1 VAAAAR
7 AFLRPH
13 TSETIRG
20 PENKRLDMTKPN
32 RDAAFGRLA
41 IDRLCK
47 SAASRSRRRFGAA
60 PGVSLRPT
68 PAAYGVGVGRLT
80 IRNRS
85 ARRAPTQ
92 VYHGR
97 ELRGCAPMAHP
108 LGWSAARGDGIP

>member
-7 AFLRPH
+7 ALLRPH

-47 SAASRSRRRFGAA
+47 SAASRSRALLRHGFGGVASADAA
-60 PGVSLRPT
+60 
-68 PAAYGVGVGRLT
+68 AFGVGTDRLPL
-80 IRNRS
+80 RNV
-85 ARRAPTQ
+85 A
-92 VYHGR
+92 
-97 ELRGCAPMAHP
+97 
-108 LGWSAARGDGIP
+108 